1 MQPANFDRELKE
13 LAGEAMGW
21 IALEHN
27 AYLHVGDADA
37 TVVVV
42 TGVPDADLAH
52 LTVLLMG

>member
-1 MQPANFDRELKE
+1 MQSNFDQELKE

-21 IALEHN
+21 IPLERR
-27 AYLHVGDADA
+27 AYLHPGDADA

-52 LTVLLMG
+52 LWVLLLV